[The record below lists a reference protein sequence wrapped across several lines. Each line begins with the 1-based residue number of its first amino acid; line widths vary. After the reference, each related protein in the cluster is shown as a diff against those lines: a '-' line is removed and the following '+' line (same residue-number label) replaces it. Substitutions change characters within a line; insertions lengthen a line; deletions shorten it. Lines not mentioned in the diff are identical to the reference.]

1 MDPNAT
7 FARTL
12 LKITFGLVPIVA
24 GLDKFFNLLTDWNQY
39 VPKFLAD
46 ILPIGTG
53 TLLAIVGIIEI
64 AAGILVFIR
73 TRLGAYVVSAW
84 LVLIA
89 LSLISTGDY
98 LVIAVSD
105 FVMAIAALS
114 LAKLS
119 EAHSRIPSASGKAS
133 SSLKNK
139 RGHVTV

>member
-7 FARTL
+7 FARNL

-39 VPKFLAD
+39 VPQFLSEF
-46 ILPIGTG
+46 LPFGTG
-53 TLLAIVGIIEI
+53 TFLAIVGIIEI
-64 AAGILVFIR
+64 AAGILVFVR

-84 LVLIA
+84 LVLIG
-89 LSLISTGDY
+89 LSLVSSGNYFD
-98 LVIAVSD
+98 IAVRD

-119 EAHSRIPSASGKAS
+119 EVPSPVPNALGKES
-133 SSLKNK
+133 ISHKDR